1 MQSKHLKPIVT
12 NLILTADRSNPY
24 LNLAMHTPEFW
35 IEQLRL
41 QPHPEGG
48 YYRETYRSREEIS
61 VNELGN
67 NFNGWRSVST
77 AIYFLLT
84 QKDRSLFHRIKSD
97 ELWHFHYGDPLNIYV
112 LGERGLVTHTLGSN
126 PENGEALQIVVPANH
141 WFGALNAH
149 NATYTLASC
158 TVAPGFDF
166 QDFEMAERAALLAEF
181 PNFSEIIFKLTKP

>member
-1 MQSKHLKPIVT
+1 M
-12 NLILTADRSNPY
+12 R
-24 LNLAMHTPEFW
+24 TPEYW
-35 IEQLRL
+35 IEHLRL

-61 VNELGN
+61 VNDLPN
-67 NFNGWRSVST
+67 SFKGWRNIST

-112 LGERGLVTHTLGSN
+112 LGDRGLMTYTLGAN
-126 PENGEALQIVVPANH
+126 PENGQALQIAIPANH
-141 WFGALNAH
+141 WFGAANAH
-149 NATYTLASC
+149 NAAYTLTSC

-166 QDFEMAERAALLAEF
+166 QDFEMARRGDLLEEF
-181 PNFSEIIFKLTKP
+181 PKFEEIILKLTKA